1 MASPKHELVAAL
13 ENFLTEKGVPESET
27 NSLLDSSPTGWETHG
42 DLILLPKNSLNDW
55 ASHAG
60 PELWE
65 TVAKALGGER
75 LARKGEIAGL
85 ERRPQVEM
93 LLGENRRVT
102 HREHGIDYSFDV
114 TKSMFSAGN
123 LAERGRMG
131 DLDCRGQGGDGTGG
145 SREQGGDLQ
154 SGRGD
159 SGSGGEIVLDLYAGI
174 GYYTLPLLVRAGAA
188 YVHACEWSDDAVDA
202 LHQNLAA
209 NGVSDRCTVYPGDNQ
224 ISLSRGGSAND
235 SPAGRD
241 GPAASVL
248 GNCDRVMLGLLPSSE
263 NGWPLALSALKPEGG
278 ILHLH
283 GNAPG
288 GEEEAW
294 ARAVV
299 ARLVELEGDRKV
311 TESVAGNERVISLE
325 RLVKVK
331 WYAPHV
337 RHCVADIKITEPL

>member
-1 MASPKHELVAAL
+1 M
-13 ENFLTEKGVPESET
+13 
-27 NSLLDSSPTGWETHG
+27 
-42 DLILLPKNSLNDW
+42 PKNSLKEW
-55 ASHAG
+55 ASYAG

-65 TVAKALGGER
+65 TVAKSLGGER
-75 LARKGEIAGL
+75 LARKGEIVG
-85 ERRPQVEM
+85 EKRQPQVEM
-93 LLGENRRVT
+93 LFGENRWVT

-131 DLDCRGQGGDGTGG
+131 ELDCRGRGGE
-145 SREQGGDLQ
+145 SASEGDLR
-154 SGRGD
+154 SGSGD
-159 SGSGGEIVLDLYAGI
+159 SGSGETILDLYAGI

-188 YVHACEWSDDAVDA
+188 HVHACEWSDDAVDA

-209 NGVSDRCTVYPGDNQ
+209 NGVSDRCTVHPGDNQ

-235 SPAGRD
+235 SLAGRD
-241 GPAASVL
+241 GPAASIL

-263 NGWPLALSALKPEGG
+263 NGWPLALAALRPEGG

-294 ARAVV
+294 AAAVV
-299 ARLVELEGDRKV
+299 ARLVELERERQA
-311 TESVAGNERVISLE
+311 TESVSGIERIISLD

>member
-13 ENFLTEKGVPESET
+13 ENFLTEKGIPESEA

-93 LLGENRRVT
+93 LLGENRWVT

-131 DLDCRGQGGDGTGG
+131 ELDCRGK
-145 SREQGGDLQ
+145 
-154 SGRGD
+154 SGE
-159 SGSGGEIVLDLYAGI
+159 SASGEIVLDLYAGI

-263 NGWPLALSALKPEGG
+263 NGWPLALAALKPEGG

-299 ARLVELEGDRKV
+299 ARLVEMEGDRKV

-337 RHCVADIKITEPL
+337 RHCVADIKIAEPL